1 MRVAFS
7 RRLKKTIRLVS
18 RRARSVGRKMQPEAA
33 PEHPVR
39 VSLNGATDI
48 AAHGDRV
55 VASHMRTALP
65 DATSHNLV
73 QHWAVG
79 VSDRP

>member
-18 RRARSVGRKMQPEAA
+18 RRARSVGRKIESTAVPEQ
-33 PEHPVR
+33 PVR

-55 VASHMRTALP
+55 VATHMRSALP
-65 DATSHNLV
+65 DTTSHNLV